1 MKVKIN
7 EDRAVDIIVY
17 ILLSLIGLIT
27 LYPFYYTIL
36 CSFNDGLDL
45 MKGGIYF
52 WPRKFTLSNY
62 ELFIGDAD
70 WRHAFLIS
78 VSRTLAGT
86 ILCTGFTSMF
96 SYALS
101 RNNLMFKKAYR
112 FLVVFTMY
120 FSGGLIP
127 YYVLLR
133 GLGLLNT
140 FWVYVIPGMVNGF
153 FVMTGINFFSAIPE
167 SMIEAAKIDGAG
179 EIQIFFRIVMPLA
192 KPALATVGL
201 FIAFMYW
208 NDWYLSML
216 YVDSAN
222 LSSLQYYMY
231 RLMNNITFL
240 SQSMVSANVDLTQMP
255 GETTRMALCVLA
267 AGPMLIVFPFF
278 QKYFVRGIS
287 VGAVKG

>member
-1 MKVKIN
+1 MAGKNGGKIIANLIFIIISICCVLPVFLILSASFSDNTLLWQQGYSLIPRGFSVAAFEYIFKVPKAILSAYRVTITVTVIGTAGSLFLTSALAYVISRQDYYLAKVLSFLVLFAMLFNVGMVPTYITMVKIYN
-7 EDRAVDIIVY
+7 LKDTLFALIFPYLIV
-17 ILLSLIGLIT
+17 
-27 LYPFYYTIL
+27 PWNVF
-36 CSFNDGLDL
+36 L
-45 MKGGIYF
+45 MK
-52 WPRKFTLSNY
+52 S
-62 ELFIGDAD
+62 
-70 WRHAFLIS
+70 FLRETP
-78 VSRTLAGT
+78 V
-86 ILCTGFTSMF
+86 
-96 SYALS
+96 AL
-101 RNNLMFKKAYR
+101 
-112 FLVVFTMY
+112 
-120 FSGGLIP
+120 
-127 YYVLLR
+127 
-133 GLGLLNT
+133 
-140 FWVYVIPGMVNGF
+140 
-153 FVMTGINFFSAIPE
+153 
-167 SMIEAAKIDGAG
+167 IEAAKIDGAG

>member
-1 MKVKIN
+1 MIYTCIN
-7 EDRAVDIIVY
+7 DMYD
-17 ILLSLIGLIT
+17 
-27 LYPFYYTIL
+27 
-36 CSFNDGLDL
+36 
-45 MKGGIYF
+45 
-52 WPRKFTLSNY
+52 
-62 ELFIGDAD
+62 
-70 WRHAFLIS
+70 
-78 VSRTLAGT
+78 
-86 ILCTGFTSMF
+86 
-96 SYALS
+96 LS
-101 RNNLMFKKAYR
+101 RKGKRIDFNKFSVMVLEEERLSDMKS
-112 FLVVFTMY
+112 FLRETPVA
-120 FSGGLIP
+120 L
-127 YYVLLR
+127 
-133 GLGLLNT
+133 
-140 FWVYVIPGMVNGF
+140 
-153 FVMTGINFFSAIPE
+153 
-167 SMIEAAKIDGAG
+167 IEAAKIDGAG

>member
-1 MKVKIN
+1 MAAFEYIFKVPKAILSAYRVTITVTVIGTAGSLFLTSALAYVISRQDYYLAKVLSFLVLFAMLFNVGMVPTYITMVKIYN
-7 EDRAVDIIVY
+7 LKDTLFALIFPYLIV
-17 ILLSLIGLIT
+17 
-27 LYPFYYTIL
+27 PWNVF
-36 CSFNDGLDL
+36 L
-45 MKGGIYF
+45 MK
-52 WPRKFTLSNY
+52 S
-62 ELFIGDAD
+62 
-70 WRHAFLIS
+70 FLRETP
-78 VSRTLAGT
+78 V
-86 ILCTGFTSMF
+86 
-96 SYALS
+96 AL
-101 RNNLMFKKAYR
+101 
-112 FLVVFTMY
+112 
-120 FSGGLIP
+120 
-127 YYVLLR
+127 
-133 GLGLLNT
+133 
-140 FWVYVIPGMVNGF
+140 
-153 FVMTGINFFSAIPE
+153 
-167 SMIEAAKIDGAG
+167 IEAAKIDGAG

-267 AGPMLIVFPFF
+267 AGSMLIVFSLF
-278 QKYFVRGIS
+278 QKYYVRGIS

>member
-1 MKVKIN
+1 MTIKSGRKIIANIIFIMISICCVLPVFLILAASFSDNTLLRQQGYSLIPRGFSLAAFEYIFKVPKAILSAYGITISVTAIGTAGSLFLTSALAYVISRQDYRLSKALSFLVLFAMLFNVGMVPTYITMVKIYN
-7 EDRAVDIIVY
+7 LKDTLLALIFPYLIVPWNVF
-17 ILLSLIGLIT
+17 LMR
-27 LYPFYYTIL
+27 
-36 CSFNDGLDL
+36 SFLRDTP
-45 MKGGIYF
+45 I
-52 WPRKFTLSNY
+52 
-62 ELFIGDAD
+62 
-70 WRHAFLIS
+70 
-78 VSRTLAGT
+78 
-86 ILCTGFTSMF
+86 
-96 SYALS
+96 AL
-101 RNNLMFKKAYR
+101 
-112 FLVVFTMY
+112 
-120 FSGGLIP
+120 
-127 YYVLLR
+127 
-133 GLGLLNT
+133 
-140 FWVYVIPGMVNGF
+140 
-153 FVMTGINFFSAIPE
+153 
-167 SMIEAAKIDGAG
+167 IEAAKIDGGG
-179 EIQIFFRIVMPLA
+179 EIQIFFKIVMPLA

-216 YVDSAN
+216 YVDSAD

>member
-1 MKVKIN
+1 MTIKSGRKIISNIIFILISLCCVLPVFLILAASFSDNTLLRQQGYSLMPRGFSLAAFEYIFKVPKAILSAYSITVSVTAIGTTGSLILTSALAYVISRQDYRLSKVLSFLVLFAMLFNVGMVPTYITMVKIYN
-7 EDRAVDIIVY
+7 LKDTLLALIFPYLIV
-17 ILLSLIGLIT
+17 
-27 LYPFYYTIL
+27 PWNVF
-36 CSFNDGLDL
+36 L
-45 MKGGIYF
+45 MK
-52 WPRKFTLSNY
+52 S
-62 ELFIGDAD
+62 
-70 WRHAFLIS
+70 FLRETP
-78 VSRTLAGT
+78 V
-86 ILCTGFTSMF
+86 
-96 SYALS
+96 AL
-101 RNNLMFKKAYR
+101 
-112 FLVVFTMY
+112 
-120 FSGGLIP
+120 
-127 YYVLLR
+127 
-133 GLGLLNT
+133 
-140 FWVYVIPGMVNGF
+140 
-153 FVMTGINFFSAIPE
+153 
-167 SMIEAAKIDGAG
+167 IEAAKIDGAG
-179 EIQIFFRIVMPLA
+179 EIKIFFGIIMPLA

-216 YVDSAN
+216 YVDSAK